1 MNKKIEVTVLMSMY
15 NTPIEQLKEAV
26 ESILNQTFRDF
37 EFLIIDDGANQECV
51 DLVKLYNDSRINLVR
66 NEQNMGLENS
76 LNKGLKI
83 AKGKYIV
90 RMDTDDIAYPER
102 IEKQINFIK
111 KHREYSIVG
120 AKADFF
126 DENGIYG
133 QNKKVGEIEKEDL
146 LFGTPF
152 MHPTLIMKKDDILKI
167 GGYPLYKRC
176 EDYAMEME
184 LYANGYKGYVMS
196 EVLIKYRMDNSGYKK
211 KKMKDRYIEAK
222 MKLKYFKKLGVPVY
236 KYCYALKS
244 IIAGIIPKEIMKKYQ
259 RKKLYSKQVNS

>member
-1 MNKKIEVTVLMSMY
+1 MNKKKEVTVLMSMY
-15 NTPIEQLKEAV
+15 NTPIEQLKEAI
-26 ESILNQTFRDF
+26 ESILNQTYRDF
-37 EFLIIDDGANQECV
+37 EFLIIDDGSNKACV
-51 DLVKLYNDSRINLVR
+51 DLVKSYNDSRINLI
-66 NEQNMGLENS
+66 QNKQNIGLEKS

-102 IEKQINFIK
+102 IEKQIDFIE
-111 KHREYSIVG
+111 KHKEYSIVG

-133 QNKKVGEIEKEDL
+133 QNKKVGKIKKEDL

-184 LYANGYKGYVMS
+184 LYAKGYKGYVMN
-196 EVLIKYRMDNSGYKK
+196 ELLIKYRMDNVGYKK
-211 KKMKDRYIEAK
+211 KKMRDRFIETK
-222 MKLKYFKKLGVPVY
+222 MKIKYFKKLGVPVY
-236 KYCYALKS
+236 KYFYAIKP
-244 IIAGIIPKEIMKKYQ
+244 IIAGLIPKEMMKKYQ
-259 RKKLYSKQVNS
+259 RRKLCNKKVNS